1 MLCSDAFGS
10 SRELGVR
17 VEFIGILGQC
27 YPASARRDV
36 VVPFGTHRH
45 YGRVAE
51 RDTSQTH
58 QPDFR
63 RARA

>member
-1 MLCSDAFGS
+1 M
-10 SRELGVR
+10 